1 MELLL
6 VGINHTTAPVEVRE
20 RLAFSAEGLRTIL
33 PVFLRQT
40 GLDEALILSTCN
52 RVEVLGVRHAPELDD
67 SLSGQTLVDALCDLR
82 GVEPQARPARDHFF
96 ELRNLE
102 AVRHLVRLSSGL
114 ESMILGEGQI
124 LAQLR
129 DAYALA
135 VEMGTHGRYT
145 NKVFHLAFR
154 AGKRV
159 RTETELGF
167 GGVSVASAAV
177 SLASKVFGDFS
188 RHTACLI
195 GAGEMAEAAARHLRE
210 RNIGNLLFVNRSLD
224 KAEQLALE
232 YDGEAVGFERRFEAL
247 EKADIVVSSTAAPGL
262 ILDHQQFHQV
272 MDKRHTRPI
281 FLVDIAVPRDID
293 PEIND
298 HDNAFLY
305 DIDSLRE
312 VADQNLDRR
321 RRAIPCAEKI
331 VESELESYAGW
342 LERLRVEPLVKQLHA
357 HFDEVR
363 RCEVLKNQVRFCDKE
378 AEDLEKLTRLIQK
391 KLLHNPTRL
400 LRQCDP
406 ETEEGRRTLEIVR
419 DLFGLK

>member
-1 MELLL
+1 MEILL

-20 RLAFSAEGLRTIL
+20 RLAFSADGLREGLPRFLQRT
-33 PVFLRQT
+33 
-40 GLDEALILSTCN
+40 GMDEALILSTCN
-52 RVEVLGVRHAPELDD
+52 RVEVLVVRHAPDFD
-67 SLSGQTLVDALCDLR
+67 STLSGQVVMDALCDLR
-82 GVEPQARPARDHFF
+82 GIEGGGRPAPNHFF
-96 ELRNLE
+96 ELHDLD

-124 LAQLR
+124 LGQLR

-135 VEMGTHGRYT
+135 VEAGTHGRYT

-167 GGVSVASAAV
+167 GGVSVASAAI

-210 RNIGNLLFVNRSLD
+210 RGIGNLLFVNRSLD

-232 YDGEAVGFERRFEAL
+232 YDGEAIGFERRFEAL
-247 EKADIVVSSTAAPGL
+247 EQADIVVSSTAAPGL
-262 ILDHQQFHQV
+262 ILDHEQFHRV

-321 RRAIPCAEKI
+321 RRAIPAAERI
-331 VESELESYAGW
+331 VESELESFGGW

-363 RCEVLKNQVRFCDKE
+363 RCEVLKNQGRFCEKE
-378 AEDLEKLTRLIQK
+378 SEDLEKLTRSIQK
-391 KLLHNPTRL
+391 KLLHNPTRI

-406 ETEEGRRTLEIVR
+406 ETDEGRRTLEIVR

>member
-1 MELLL
+1 MEILL

-20 RLAFSAEGLRTIL
+20 RLAFSAGGLRDGL
-33 PVFLRQT
+33 PSFLERT
-40 GLDEALILSTCN
+40 GVDEALILSTCN
-52 RVEVLGVRHAPELDD
+52 RVEVLVVRHTPDAD
-67 SLSGQTLVDALCDLR
+67 SFVSGQAVMDALCDLR
-82 GVEPQARPARDHFF
+82 GIDGSGRPASDQFF
-96 ELRNLE
+96 ELHGLD

-124 LAQLR
+124 LGQLR

-135 VEMGTHGRYT
+135 VEAGTHGRYT
-145 NKVFHLAFR
+145 NKVFHLAFH

-167 GGVSVASAAV
+167 GGVSVASAAI
-177 SLASKVFGDFS
+177 SLASKVFGDFG

-195 GAGEMAEAAARHLRE
+195 GAGEMAEAAARHLHE
-210 RNIGNLLFVNRSLD
+210 RGIGHLLFVNRSLD

-232 YDGEAVGFERRFEAL
+232 YDGEAVGFEQRFEAIA
-247 EKADIVVSSTAAPGL
+247 KADIVVSSTAAPGL
-262 ILDHQQFHQV
+262 ILNHEQFHRV

-293 PEIND
+293 PEINV

-312 VADQNLDRR
+312 VADQNFERR
-321 RRAIPCAEKI
+321 RRAIPAAERI
-331 VESELESYAGW
+331 VESELESFGGW
-342 LERLRVEPLVKQLHA
+342 LERLRVEPLVKQLYT
-357 HFDEVR
+357 HFDEIR
-363 RCEVLKNQVRFCDKE
+363 RSEVLKNQGRFDERE
-378 AEDLEKLTRLIQK
+378 AENLEKLTRSIQK
-391 KLLHNPTRL
+391 KILHNPTRI

-406 ETEEGRRTLEIVR
+406 ETDEGRRTLEIVQ